1 MNLNQVQ
8 DMTNGIKQVIDTP
21 LSPPKNVW
29 IKKKNWGDLSL
40 SSKEEF
46 QRKPSRVA
54 YFEWSWEYL
63 QIEQI
68 TANCSFFLIT
78 PRLSPP
84 ELLLMITHHFLP
96 SLVNLEIL

>member
-21 LSPPKNVW
+21 LALRKMFEL
-29 IKKKNWGDLSL
+29 KKKNWGDLSL

-54 YFEWSWEYL
+54 YFEWS
-63 QIEQI
+63 
-68 TANCSFFLIT
+68 
-78 PRLSPP
+78 
-84 ELLLMITHHFLP
+84 
-96 SLVNLEIL
+96 